1 MSDHDEFLE
10 AMADVKPL
18 RKRKRTIPRPSG
30 KERQI
35 IFSDR
40 GSEEER
46 LLSDFVEGK
55 TDFEWSFHPAY
66 QEGGPERKNRP
77 LIKKLRRGGFSVQA
91 ELDLHGL
98 SQSEAYRE
106 LEAFLKECTRR
117 QFRCIR
123 IIHGKGMRST
133 NHIPVLKR
141 MVPKWLSTKRIGPYV
156 VAFSSAPPTD
166 GGVGATYVLLRRR

>member
-1 MSDHDEFLE
+1 MSENEFE
-10 AMADVKPL
+10 QAMADVKPL
-18 RKRKRTIPRPSG
+18 RQQKKTVPRPSG
-30 KERQI
+30 KERRI
-35 IFSDR
+35 IFADR
-40 GSEEER
+40 KTEEE
-46 LLSDFVEGK
+46 LLLTDFVEGK

-98 SQSEAYRE
+98 NKREAYQE

-117 QFRCIR
+117 QFRCVR
-123 IIHGKGMRST
+123 IIHGKGMRSA

-141 MVPKWLSTKRIGPYV
+141 MLPKWLSTKRIGPYV
-156 VAFSSAPPTD
+156 VAFTSAAPTD
-166 GGVGATYVLLRRR
+166 GGVGATYVLLRRK